1 MELDWS
7 QVKKQTLWTYEEL
20 IKKLLEVLSYGFVQ
34 EYYNHTMQ
42 EAKSYSRD
50 IQQGYLQSQN
60 DTTFFIDNIINSL
73 NKLEN
78 FPVETYLDLMKHVET
93 REKCVA
99 FLQKTDL
106 SFDELIQ
113 TLNYV
118 FRWVLPFKT
127 PLREFIDVDN
137 DTHKAYLAKLRQHKL
152 GSNLDILDRCRTKA
166 GRAELSK
173 ETEIPA
179 AFMLGLVHRAD
190 ISRLAYVRGK
200 TVKHL
205 CGGGYDTLDKI
216 ANADLEKMADEMDAY
231 YRTIGKSLADFK
243 LVIPLPWMIGGAGIL
258 PRVVEE

>member
-1 MELDWS
+1 MELDWD

-20 IKKLLEVLSYGFVQ
+20 IKKLLDVLAYDFVQ
-34 EYYNHTMQ
+34 KYYNHTMP
-42 EAKSYSRD
+42 EAQSYAHK
-50 IQQGYLQSQN
+50 IQQGYRQHQT
-60 DTTFFIDNIINSL
+60 DTTFIDNIVTAL
-73 NKLEN
+73 KMLEN
-78 FPVETYLDLMKHVET
+78 LQIETYLNLVDQVET

-118 FRWVLPFKT
+118 FRWVLPFKS

-137 DTHKAYLAKLRQHKL
+137 DTHQAYLAILKQHKL
-152 GSNLDILDRCRTKA
+152 GSNLDILEYGRTRA

-173 ETEIPA
+173 VTEIPT
-179 AFMLGLVHRAD
+179 AFILGLVHKAD

-216 ANADLEKMADEMDAY
+216 AKADLERMEAEMDAY
-231 YRTIGKSLADFK
+231 YRTIGKRLADFK
-243 LVIPLPWMIGGAGIL
+243 SVLPLPWMIGGARIL
-258 PRVVEE
+258 PRVVEQ

>member
-1 MELDWS
+1 MEFDWS

-20 IKKLLEVLSYGFVQ
+20 IKKLLEVLTYNLVQ
-34 EYYNHTMQ
+34 ETYNHTMP
-42 EAKSYSRD
+42 EAKSYSRN

-60 DTTFFIDNIINSL
+60 DTTFVDNIINSL

-78 FPVETYLDLMKHVET
+78 YPVETYLGLIKLIET

-99 FLQKTDL
+99 FLQKTNL
-106 SFDELIQ
+106 SFEELIQ
-113 TLNYV
+113 VLNYI

-127 PLREFIDVDN
+127 PLREFIDTDN
-137 DTHKAYLAKLRQHKL
+137 DTPQTYLAILRQHKL
-152 GSNLDILDRCRTKA
+152 GSNLDILERCRTKA

-173 ETEIPA
+173 DTGIPA
-179 AFMLGLVHRAD
+179 AFILGLVHRAD

-216 ANADLEKMADEMDAY
+216 ANADLEKMAEEMDAY

-243 LVIPLPWMIGGAGIL
+243 SVIPLPWMIGGARIL